1 MIDIKDRVRNRDLHS
16 KIVSAEEAAAFFKP
30 GMNVAMSGFTAS
42 SYPKAVPIALAE
54 RMKKEPFTINLWTG
68 ASTGPELDHTLAEVK
83 GIKNRIPYQTDA
95 IVRKQIND
103 GTINY
108 QDIHLS
114 MSAQNARYG
123 FYGDIDV
130 CVVEAVAI
138 TEEGNIIPSTSL
150 GNAPSYVQQADKIIV
165 EVNTSQPLTLEGMHD
180 VYVPLDPPNRLPIP
194 IVKPDDRI
202 GTPYIPC
209 TPEKIMYIVPCD
221 ITDKTRDLAPID
233 ENSHKMADLT
243 IQLLKDEVRK
253 GHMPKNLLPL
263 QSGVGN
269 VANAVI
275 AGFVDSDFEHLIVS
289 TEVIQD
295 GMLDLIDAGKLD
307 FCAGTAFSPSPAGME
322 RFYKNVEEYKKYLLL
337 RPQEVSNHP
346 EVVRRIG
353 VIGMNTAIEVDIYG
367 NVNSTHI
374 CGTKMMNGIGGSCD
388 FSRNSYL
395 TIFYTPSIAKNGAIS
410 SVVPFCSHVDHT
422 EADVDIIISEQGVA
436 DLRNKSP
443 KERAK
448 EIIENVAHPDYRPM
462 LRDYFERA
470 VKETGNA
477 HTPHILSE
485 ALSFHERFVKTGTM
499 KK

>member
-1 MIDIKDRVRNRDLHS
+1 MIDIKDRVRNKELHS

-30 GMNVAMSGFTAS
+30 DMNVAMSGFTAS
-42 SYPKAVPIALAE
+42 CYPKAVPVALAE
-54 RMKKEPFTINLWTG
+54 RMRKEPFTINLWTG
-68 ASTGPELDHTLAEVK
+68 ASTGPELDHALGEVK
-83 GIKNRIPYQTDA
+83 GIKNRIPYQTDS
-95 IVRKQIND
+95 IIRKQIND

-114 MSAQNARYG
+114 LSAQNARYG

-150 GNAPSYVQQADKIIV
+150 GNTPSYVQQASKVIV
-165 EVNTSQPLTLEGMHD
+165 EVNTTQPLSLEGMHD
-180 VYVPLDPPNRLPIP
+180 VYVPLDPPHRLPIP

-202 GTPYIPC
+202 GTTYIPC
-209 TPEKIMYIVPCD
+209 TPDKILYIVPCD
-221 ITDKTRDLAPID
+221 VPDRTRDLAPID
-233 ENSHKMADLT
+233 DNSRRMAELT
-243 IQLLKDEVRK
+243 IELLKGEVAK
-253 GHMPKNLLPL
+253 GHIPKNLLPL

-275 AGFVDSDFEHLIVS
+275 AGFVDADFEHLVVS

-337 RPQEVSNHP
+337 RPQEISNHP

-353 VIGMNTAIEVDIYG
+353 VIGMNTALEVDIYG
-367 NVNSTHI
+367 NVNSTHV

-395 TIFYTPSIAKNGAIS
+395 TIFYTPSIAKDGAIS

-422 EADVDIIISEQGVA
+422 EADVDIIISEQGIA

-443 KERAK
+443 KERARV
-448 EIIENVAHPDYRPM
+448 IIENVVHPDYRPI

-477 HTPHILSE
+477 HTPHILKE
-485 ALSFHERFVKTGTM
+485 AFSFHERFLATGSM